1 MPPPSRA
8 PPDPSSY
15 TYSTPNAK
23 DFPSREATPD
33 HSSTSSSSV
42 PVYTQNSK
50 KYDKGI
56 FITKVSSDGPATL
69 SLRPGDKVLEV
80 NGQDFNNVNHEDA
93 VNVMKNS
100 KTVSLYVEREFL

>member
-1 MPPPSRA
+1 MHVLFCYAGYGMPPPSRA

-33 HSSTSSSSV
+33 HSSSASSSSV

-50 KYDKGI
+50 KYDKVSVEYMYELVLNFY
-56 FITKVSSDGPATL
+56 FITML
-69 SLRPGDKVLEV
+69 
-80 NGQDFNNVNHEDA
+80 H
-93 VNVMKNS
+93 
-100 KTVSLYVEREFL
+100 